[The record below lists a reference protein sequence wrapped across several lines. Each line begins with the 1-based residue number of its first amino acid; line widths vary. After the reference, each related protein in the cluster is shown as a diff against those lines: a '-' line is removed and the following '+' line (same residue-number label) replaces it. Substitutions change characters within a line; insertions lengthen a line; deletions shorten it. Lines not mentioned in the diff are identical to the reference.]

1 MLLIVIVKARQN
13 AGKSPRIVVF
23 IGRDCDIAQAASY
36 MQSQKPETRLCHLW
50 FKGVLRV
57 RERLRAYY
65 AMCCGVLAYGQ
76 GGV

>member
-1 MLLIVIVKARQN
+1 MLLIVKARQN
-13 AGKSPRIVVF
+13 ASKSPRIVIF
-23 IGRDCDIAQAASY
+23 IGCGYGSAQSCI
-36 MQSQKPETRLCHLW
+36 QLQKPETRLCHLW